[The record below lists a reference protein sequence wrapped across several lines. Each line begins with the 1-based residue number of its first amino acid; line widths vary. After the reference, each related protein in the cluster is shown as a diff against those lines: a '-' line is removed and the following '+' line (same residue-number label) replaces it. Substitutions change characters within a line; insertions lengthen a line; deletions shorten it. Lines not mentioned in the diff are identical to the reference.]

1 LIENFFLLT
10 NFSNDKQ
17 TQKNLENDFSK
28 SEFQKPNI
36 PKNKT
41 RPNTKKALKQ
51 FPLKLESTVQTSAFS
66 ETKPNKHQKKTF
78 FSLFSY
84 RHRSPNSTQF

>member
-1 LIENFFLLT
+1 LIENCFLLT
-10 NFSNDKQ
+10 NFSNNKQ
-17 TQKNLENDFSK
+17 TQESLENDFLK